1 MEDSLQ
7 LFELYIGKPDVAIF
21 LENHLE
27 VWQVKVLGLLDHWV
41 LHRSLHIPVKQQ
53 ISKFL

>member
-21 LENHLE
+21 LEDHLE

-41 LHRSLHIPVKQQ
+41 LHRFLHIPVKQQ

>member
-21 LENHLE
+21 LEDHLE